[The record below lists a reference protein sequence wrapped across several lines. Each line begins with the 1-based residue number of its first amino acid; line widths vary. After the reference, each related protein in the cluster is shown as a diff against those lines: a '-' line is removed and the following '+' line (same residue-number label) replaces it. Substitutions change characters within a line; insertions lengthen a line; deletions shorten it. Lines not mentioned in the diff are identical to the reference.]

1 MIDENVDL
9 SFLAKQGQ
17 KIIEDM
23 RAFRQE
29 ASEIRTLALQTYE
42 YSRRI
47 ERRQSEL
54 RDDLEVTIKMEFGG
68 GFAHLQ
74 TAVERSLSRI
84 EEMAENLA
92 RRVDALERKS

>member
-1 MIDENVDL
+1 MIEETIDL
-9 SFLAKQGQ
+9 RFLAKQGQ

-29 ASEIRTLALQTYE
+29 VSEVRTLALQTYD

-54 RDDLEVTIKMEFGG
+54 RDDLEIAIKMEFGG
-68 GFAHLQ
+68 GLAHLQ
-74 TAVERSLSRI
+74 TVIESSLARI
-84 EEMAENLA
+84 ESMTKNLA
-92 RRVDALERKS
+92 SRVEALERKP